1 MLDSGFDSHEFR
13 EWKSAIAD
21 AKTMLAGI
29 TTMVDETKT
38 MVEDTKTLAKRQR
51 PWSET

>member
-1 MLDSGFDSHEFR
+1 
-13 EWKSAIAD
+13 
-21 AKTMLAGI
+21 MLAGI

-38 MVEDTKTLAKRQR
+38 MVDEAKTMVEDIKTLAKRHR